1 MVMVFAKNDTA
12 DLAGLV
18 KKLDKLVAE
27 KKDSKLTSVV
37 NILAGEDDADKV
49 KEEIAKFAEKNE
61 VTNVALAVTNEKS
74 SKNFKIN
81 PEAAVTVMVYRDK
94 KVTANHAVKAGGLDE
109 KTVSAI
115 VADAAKATEE

>member
-1 MVMVFAKNDTA
+1 MVFAKNNTA

-37 NILAGEDDADKV
+37 NVMTDENADKV

-61 VTNVALAVTNEKS
+61 VTNVALAVTDEKGA
-74 SKNFKIN
+74 KNFKIN

-109 KTVSAI
+109 KTIAAI
-115 VADAAKATEE
+115 VADAAKVAEE

>member
-1 MVMVFAKNDTA
+1 MVMVFAKNNTA

-37 NILAGEDDADKV
+37 NVVAEEADKA

-61 VTNVALAVTNEKS
+61 VANVALTVTNEKGA
-74 SKNFKIN
+74 KNFKIN
-81 PEAAVTVMVYRDK
+81 PDAAVTVMVYRDK
-94 KVTANHAVKAGGLDE
+94 KITANHAVKDGGLDE
-109 KTVSAI
+109 KTVAAI
-115 VADAAKATEE
+115 IADASKATED